1 MWYRSLCVAPVGTTK
16 PLQVA
21 ESLVLPTSGL
31 GEHEGRRTFGT
42 GLGNVD
48 GGRRWWKEPPLES
61 FCGRLGGSGTCS
73 PWPKMLL
80 RPWLHPSDV
89 IATVGAEK
97 PAPCTT
103 SGHGRHCTI
112 NGTECRSGWP
122 GPNNGITHFDNF
134 GFAMLTVYQC
144 ITMEGWT
151 EVLYWVG
158 SSSLG
163 SVPSLALVTA
173 GCASQQGTPGT
184 LSWG

>member
-1 MWYRSLCVAPVGTTK
+1 MLGLA
-16 PLQVA
+16 LFA
-21 ESLVLPTSGL
+21 LPDLLLT
-31 GEHEGRRTFGT
+31 
-42 GLGNVD
+42 
-48 GGRRWWKEPPLES
+48 P
-61 FCGRLGGSGTCS
+61 RLS
-73 PWPKMLL
+73 
-80 RPWLHPSDV
+80 PSDV
-89 IATVGAEK
+89 IATVASEK
-97 PAPCTT
+97 PAPCTN

-163 SVPSLALVTA
+163 LVPSSAGVTA
-173 GCASQQGTPGT
+173 GPASEWGIPSRTQDPIAGLG
-184 LSWG
+184 LSASERHPAPTKLHTVMHIP